1 MTTTK
6 TNATLLVL
14 AGGLGSRYKGKTSRS
29 NGTSGECLMEYSI
42 YDAKNAGFD
51 QLVLI
56 INDYF
61 NQETKDHFQAIADKA
76 GIKLDFVIQALDSLL
91 PEKHKT
97 DWKTE

>member
-1 MTTTK
+1 MQLYLSWQVAWQQIQRK
-6 TNATLLVL
+6 KQVDPM
-14 AGGLGSRYKGKTSRS
+14 GP
-29 NGTSGECLMEYSI
+29 SGECLMEYSI

-76 GIKLDFVIQALDSLL
+76 GIKLDLWSRLL
-91 PEKHKT
+91 ILFTRKA
-97 DWKTE
+97 

>member
-1 MTTTK
+1 MQLYLSWQVAWAADTK
-6 TNATLLVL
+6 EKQVDPM
-14 AGGLGSRYKGKTSRS
+14 GP
-29 NGTSGECLMEYSI
+29 SGECLMEYSI

-76 GIKLDFVIQALDSLL
+76 GIKLDFVIQALDTLL

-97 DWKTE
+97 DWKIE

>member
-14 AGGLGSRYKGKTSRS
+14 AGGRAADTKEKQVDPMGP
-29 NGTSGECLMEYSI
+29 SGECLMEYSI

-61 NQETKDHFQAIADKA
+61 NQKPKIIS
-76 GIKLDFVIQALDSLL
+76 GNC
-91 PEKHKT
+91 
-97 DWKTE
+97 